1 VPETRTR
8 TSSGRRTTAVKP
20 PSAAA
25 AAGAGA
31 EGDGARPLVC
41 NVAFCPICMAV
52 TAAQGAAPDAVE
64 HLLKAARELFLA
76 ARAVIDERADH
87 LEGTGRPR
95 VDLLEKIEI
104 A

>member
-1 VPETRTR
+1 
-8 TSSGRRTTAVKP
+8 
-20 PSAAA
+20 
-25 AAGAGA
+25 
-31 EGDGARPLVC
+31 
-41 NVAFCPICMAV
+41 MAV